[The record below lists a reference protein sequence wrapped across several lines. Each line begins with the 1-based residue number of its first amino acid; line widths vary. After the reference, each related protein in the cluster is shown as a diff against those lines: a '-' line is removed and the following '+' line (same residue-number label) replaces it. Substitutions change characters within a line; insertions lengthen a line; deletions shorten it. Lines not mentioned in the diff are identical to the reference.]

1 MLKSHLYTSDINH
14 MTELVYRTRNDMS
27 LFQRMKQQLTKL
39 ITPSTNSLLK
49 ILLCRSLNVIF
60 VLAIKPMLNGA

>member
-1 MLKSHLYTSDINH
+1 
-14 MTELVYRTRNDMS
+14 MTELVYHTRNDMS

-39 ITPSTNSLLK
+39 ITPSTNSLFK

>member
-1 MLKSHLYTSDINH
+1 MLKSHLHTSDINH